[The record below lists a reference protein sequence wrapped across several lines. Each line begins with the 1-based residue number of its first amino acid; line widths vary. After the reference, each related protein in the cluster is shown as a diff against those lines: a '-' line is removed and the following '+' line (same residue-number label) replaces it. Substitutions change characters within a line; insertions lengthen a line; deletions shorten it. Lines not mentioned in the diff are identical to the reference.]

1 MIEVVEN
8 YMLEVIVIDEIG
20 MELEVLVVC
29 IIVEWGV

>member
-20 MELEVLVVC
+20 MELEVLAVRM
-29 IIVEWGV
+29 IVECGV